1 MRISDWSSDVCS
13 SDLVGRGYAPDTPA
27 TNRPGLFCFP
37 RCRGHSPDLRRHN
50 ETNPQEPPMSR
61 KLTTPAAVAAS
72 LVALMV
78 AAPAGAADYVQAAG
92 STLAFATKYDGEV
105 FTGTF
110 PGFSTRLSFDP
121 ADLSGSKL
129 DVTIPMAGPDTGNN
143 DRDET
148 LRSADFFKVARFAQ
162 AHYSATTFRRLGD
175 DRYAAAGT
183 LELRG
188 VSKPVTLTFTWTPG
202 AAPVLVGKATVKRLA
217 FGDGGGDWARTEA
230 IPNKVVGSTGV
241 GDRRGE

>member
-1 MRISDWSSDVCS
+1 
-13 SDLVGRGYAPDTPA
+13 
-27 TNRPGLFCFP
+27 
-37 RCRGHSPDLRRHN
+37 
-50 ETNPQEPPMSR
+50 MSR

-129 DVTIPMAGPDTGNN
+129 DVTIPLAGTDTGNN
-143 DRDET
+143 DRDHT
-148 LRSADFFKVARFAQ
+148 LRSADFFNVARFAT
-162 AHYSATTFRRLGD
+162 AHYPATNFPHTAD
-175 DRYAAAGT
+175 HTYAADRTHVPPRLLNTA
-183 LELRG
+183 
-188 VSKPVTLTFTWTPG
+188 TP
-202 AAPVLVGKATVKRLA
+202 T
-217 FGDGGGDWARTEA
+217 
-230 IPNKVVGSTGV
+230 
-241 GDRRGE
+241 